1 MKISAD
7 SKRLAVA
14 SSCGTI
20 WVYNLTDN
28 TLCATLTGHSK
39 GVSAIAF
46 SPNDSSILASGSD
59 DLSIRLWNVETQ
71 KCLRI
76 LKKHTYHV
84 TTLQFNTK
92 GNILV
97 SGAADET
104 IVVWDLAQGNSLRT
118 LSAHSDPVSCISLSP
133 DDSLIASASH
143 DGLMRLFDTETG
155 QCLKTL
161 VYNSTSHGTATAS
174 TSDVVNLPISNILF
188 SPNGKYVLSSSL
200 DGIIRLW
207 DYMGNKVVK
216 TYLGPEGAF
225 ISKKYNSG
233 ACFITKTSNPLV
245 ASGSDLLGLILW
257 DLQSKKIVGRL
268 DGDATIIDV
277 ATSDGGSIL
286 ASCALTGTTN
296 VYELI

>member
-1 MKISAD
+1 MPELTESPSHKKTRLSADAQSPESSNDATSQPPIYKLKYTISGKNIGSLTTVKISAD

-188 SPNGKYVLSSSL
+188 SPTAN
-200 DGIIRLW
+200 
-207 DYMGNKVVK
+207 
-216 TYLGPEGAF
+216 TF
-225 ISKKYNSG
+225 
-233 ACFITKTSNPLV
+233 
-245 ASGSDLLGLILW
+245 
-257 DLQSKKIVGRL
+257 
-268 DGDATIIDV
+268 
-277 ATSDGGSIL
+277 
-286 ASCALTGTTN
+286 
-296 VYELI
+296 